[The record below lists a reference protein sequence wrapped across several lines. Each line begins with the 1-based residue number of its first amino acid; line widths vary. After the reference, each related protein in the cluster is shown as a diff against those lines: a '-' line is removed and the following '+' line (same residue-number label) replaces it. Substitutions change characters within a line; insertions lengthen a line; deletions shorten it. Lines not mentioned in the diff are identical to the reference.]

1 MLIRVKIPTH
11 ILAAEGL
18 HEVTEAEAFR
28 LIRMGV
34 AEAEPEKKKA
44 PAKKKKKTDE

>member
-1 MLIRVKIPTH
+1 MLIRIKIPTH

-34 AEAEPEKKKA
+34 AEKAPEKKK
-44 PAKKKKKTDE
+44 PAKKKKTAE

>member
-34 AEAEPEKKKA
+34 AEIEPEKKR